1 MKYLIWK
8 KTLDVRPGIIRV
20 SVPKDSIFLEMQAQ
34 DGIPTIWFRF
44 PAANAQGE
52 TDELVF
58 LAAMT
63 GQEFEL
69 HPDSLKNNRHVE
81 ECFLG
86 TVQIG
91 DMESLMA
98 GPFVL
103 HYFEVAA

>member
-8 KTLDVRPGIIRV
+8 KTPGVRPGIIRV
-20 SVPKDSIFLEMQAQ
+20 SVPKDSVLLEMQAQ

-69 HPDSLKNNRHVE
+69 HPESFKTNRHVE

-91 DMESLMA
+91 DMGSAMA